1 MFLKVTEDTDLVH
14 TYYRGTFSNISG
26 SDDMYSASTQ
36 NPGSFLGTGKPENTG
51 CPPTFDSD
59 DGQRQVSINYLHRHH
74 QPDVTSHLL
83 VVDRF
88 LLLSTVAPS

>member
-36 NPGSFLGTGKPENTG
+36 NPDSFLGTGKPENTG
-51 CPPTFDSD
+51 CPRPSTVMTDKGKS
-59 DGQRQVSINYLHRHH
+59 VSITFTGI
-74 QPDVTSHLL
+74 TS
-83 VVDRF
+83 RM
-88 LLLSTVAPS
+88 